1 MKTFFEELG
10 IQYEEHEDGLLYP
23 ILKLPQEEEPRYSKY
38 GQLRLQFLREH
49 KVELLNDL
57 IVHGKLN
64 AHLNQVEDSCKE
76 RYDVLFERMKLYF
89 DTSEELKA
97 KDCMRWFHTFYNIH
111 AHVDEFVIREL
122 VYE

>member
-1 MKTFFEELG
+1 MKNWF
-10 IQYEEHEDGLLYP
+10 QYEEHEDGLLYP

-76 RYDVLFERMKLYF
+76 RYDVLFERMKQYF

-97 KDCMRWFHTFYNIH
+97 KDCMRWFHTVYNIH
-111 AHVDEFVIREL
+111 AHVDEFVIKEL